1 MTGAYISLFSSQRKK
16 SIKRLCH
23 GCIHFVNIVNY
34 AFLWSM
40 EINVK
45 EENTVNSHYSGH
57 CKDLELVSSFA
68 RVRNSGSVF
77 QLNVCSL
84 FFPGI

>member
-1 MTGAYISLFSSQRKK
+1 MRGAYISLFSSQRKK
-16 SIKRLCH
+16 PLKELCH
-23 GCIHFVNIVNY
+23 GCIHFVNIVNS

-40 EINVK
+40 EINVN
-45 EENTVNSHYSGH
+45 EENTVNSRYSGH

-77 QLNVCSL
+77 QSNVCSL
-84 FFPGI
+84 FLPGI